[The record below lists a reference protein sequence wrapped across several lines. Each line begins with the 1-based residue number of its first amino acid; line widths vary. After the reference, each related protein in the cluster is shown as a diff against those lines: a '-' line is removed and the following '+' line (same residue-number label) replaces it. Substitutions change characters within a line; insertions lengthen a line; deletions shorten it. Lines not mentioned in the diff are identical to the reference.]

1 MLAEWTI
8 FTAES
13 AWAMSANLELFVRPP
28 APGRA
33 PPHCTVF
40 VLFFFCTFCRC
51 LFGELIVHE
60 IDSTPPR

>member
-1 MLAEWTI
+1 MDVI
-8 FTAES
+8 GTAEP
-13 AWAMSANLELFVRPP
+13 ARAMSANLELFVRPP

-33 PPHCTVF
+33 PPHCPVF
-40 VLFFFCTFCRC
+40 VLFFFCTFDRC